1 MPILKHAKKKLRQD
15 IRKERIQD
23 NVRVHYKQLIK
34 KAKESPS
41 KDTISAAFQAIDKAA
56 KMNLMHDNKA
66 ARLKSALSKA
76 MSGSPVHTPAPKKH
90 LTKAA
95 QAKANKTIT
104 KAPVAQATPEVK
116 APALAK
122 GQQSSGVGRKK
133 ATPKKK

>member
-15 IRKERIQD
+15 IRKEHIQD
-23 NVRVHYKQLIK
+23 NSRVHYKQLIK

-56 KMNLMHDNKA
+56 KKNLIHDNKA
-66 ARLKSALSKA
+66 ARLKSALSRTT
-76 MSGSPVHTPAPKKH
+76 SGKPTQTPAPKKH

-95 QAKANKTIT
+95 QAKANKSIS
-104 KAPVAQATPEVK
+104 K
-116 APALAK
+116 APAAEVTPLVEAPK
-122 GQQSSGVGRKK
+122 TSPKAKK